1 MSASRASHK
10 TGGPAPADDQSVD
23 GPDGAQRPGDGRVRC
38 AGCRQE
44 MSRDDA
50 ERVVWHERI
59 GFVFDMR
66 GGAPGE
72 EAFVHPHPEC
82 VGAAC
87 WGGFARMLGRE
98 VERPDRDA
106 FMREMRDGLRS
117 RLLERLGDAGRAGSA
132 GASTS
137 KVDEMVSSHRAELV
151 LVAEDAS
158 NEAETIAQRA
168 ERSDVPVL
176 EVLDAESLGKPVGR
190 DAIDIWAVSDE
201 EFAEACGLDAE
212 KIISMQSPLQDG

>member
-1 MSASRASHK
+1 MSANRASHK
-10 TGGPAPADDQSVD
+10 QGGRTPADDPSVD
-23 GPDGAQRPGDGRVRC
+23 GSEGAQRPDDGRVRC

-50 ERVVWHERI
+50 ERVIWHERI
-59 GFVFDMR
+59 GVVFDMR
-66 GGAPGE
+66 GGAPGDE
-72 EAFVHPHPEC
+72 VFVHPHPEC

-87 WGGFARMLGRE
+87 WGGFVRMLGRE
-98 VERPDRDA
+98 VERPDRDE
-106 FMREMRDGLRS
+106 FMQEMLDGLRS

-137 KVDEMVSSHRAELV
+137 KVDEMVSSNRAELV

-158 NEAETIAQRA
+158 DEAGTIARRA
-168 ERSDVPVL
+168 QDSDVPVL
-176 EVLDAESLGKPVGR
+176 EVLDAESLGEPVGR

-201 EFAEACGLDAE
+201 GFAEACGLDAE